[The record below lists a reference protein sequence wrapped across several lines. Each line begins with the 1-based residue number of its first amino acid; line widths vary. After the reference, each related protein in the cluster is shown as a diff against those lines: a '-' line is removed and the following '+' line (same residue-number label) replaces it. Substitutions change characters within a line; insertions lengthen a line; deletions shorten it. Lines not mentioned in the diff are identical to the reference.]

1 MNHLYPLKFKPFLK
15 ERIWGG
21 YKLSAILNKTGDLT
35 GKYGESWEISA
46 VAGSV
51 SVVANGFLSGKD
63 INELV
68 GVYMAD
74 LVGESI
80 FGRFGGEFPL
90 LVKLIDASELL
101 SLQVHPCDELAF
113 LRHETPGK
121 TEMWYILD
129 AEKNARFINGFNS
142 DIDKTQFLEL
152 LASGEIESKL
162 NYIGVKPGDAVFMP
176 AGRVHCICGGILL
189 VEIQQSSD
197 LTYRIFDWNRVEGN
211 GNSRDLH
218 LDLALDAI
226 DYKKTSE
233 GVISVQE
240 NEVVTQLISCEH
252 FTTNLIRLNT
262 PTERDYNLIDSFVI
276 FVCTE
281 GEFVI
286 RDLSGETR
294 VKKGETVLIPA
305 VIKNLVLTPSPSS
318 KILEVFIQP
327 DSNN

>member
-1 MNHLYPLKFKPFLK
+1 MNQLYPLKFKPVLK

-21 YKLSAILNKTGDLT
+21 YRLSADFNKTRDLAR
-35 GKYGESWEISA
+35 KFGESWEISA
-46 VAGSV
+46 VEGSV
-51 SVVANGFLSGKD
+51 SVVANGFLSGND

-68 GVYMAD
+68 EVYMAD

-80 FGRFGGEFPL
+80 FEGFGGEFPL

-101 SLQVHPCDELAF
+101 SLQVHPGDELAF
-113 LRHETPGK
+113 LRHDTQGK

-129 AEKNARFINGFNS
+129 AEKDARLINGFNS
-142 DIDKTQFLEL
+142 DIDKNQFLEL
-152 LASGEIESKL
+152 LATGKFESKL
-162 NYIGVKPGDAVFMP
+162 NYLGVKPGDAVFMP

-197 LTYRIFDWNRVEGN
+197 LTYRIFDWNRVDSN
-211 GNSRDLH
+211 GNSRELH
-218 LDLALDAI
+218 LDFALDAI
-226 DYKKTSE
+226 DYKKTSG

-240 NEVVTQLISCEH
+240 NEAVSQLISCEH
-252 FTTNLIRLNT
+252 FTTNLIRLKT
-262 PTERDYNLIDSFVI
+262 VTERDYNLIDSFVI

-286 RDLSGETR
+286 SDLSGETR

-318 KILEVFIQP
+318 KILEVFVQP
-327 DSNN
+327 ESNN